1 MVWGC
6 ITAQGA
12 GYATRIDGK
21 MDSPLYVSILEDELI
36 KTMEF
41 FNLNNNDIVFQQ
53 DNDPKHTYRLAR
65 KWFKDNKIE
74 LLNRPAQSPDLIPIE
89 HLWYQLKQRLA
100 AYKEEPSSIHE
111 LWERIEV
118 QWDKITPEQCLILIE
133 SMPRRVI
140 AVIKAKYGNKKY

>member
-6 ITAQGA
+6 MTAQGA

-21 MDSPLYVSILEDELI
+21 MDAPLYVSILGDELI

-53 DNDPKHTYRLAR
+53 DNDPKHTSLLAR

-74 LLNRPAQSPDLIPIE
+74 LLEWPAQSPDLNPIE

-100 AYKEEPSSIHE
+100 AYKEEPSSMNE
-111 LWERIEV
+111 SWQRIEV
-118 QWDKITPEQCLILIE
+118 E
-133 SMPRRVI
+133 
-140 AVIKAKYGNKKY
+140 